1 MRSLTFKLTLAFLLV
16 SLIAIGLAAAFVWGV
31 TSLEFNLYLQDQRLS
46 AFAAAAKAHYEA
58 NNTWEGVG
66 VALRRQGLLPP
77 PAQPGGQA
85 PQPPPFA
92 LVDQNRVVIIPGGP
106 YLLDA
111 RVPKAVLNSGIS
123 IEVNGQIVG
132 TVLATGQS
140 PARNPVEEKYVA
152 RINQALLIAAAGGV
166 LIALIL
172 GLLLTR
178 TLTRPVRELT
188 AATRAMAKGEL
199 EQQVPVRSRDE
210 LGELTTAF
218 NQMSA
223 DLTRSNQSRR
233 QMTAD
238 IAHDLRTPLTVL
250 AGYLESLRDGVLKP
264 TRERFD
270 VMHQEAQHLQHLVD
284 DLRTLSLADAG
295 ELSLNRQS
303 IPPQELMERLAATYK
318 HTAGQNDLT
327 LQVQAAPD
335 LPEIQVDVE
344 RMVQVLENLV
354 SNAIRYTPAGGTI
367 TLSAGRDQESVLLK
381 VTDTGAGILPQD
393 LPHIF
398 DRFFRADQARQQ
410 AEDESGL
417 GLAIAKSIVE
427 AHGGKI
433 SAESEPGHGSTFI
446 VALPAD

>member
-31 TSLEFNLYLQDQRLS
+31 TSLEFNRYLQDQRLS
-46 AFAAAAKAHYEA
+46 TFAAAAKAHYEA

-77 PAQPGGQA
+77 SAQPGGQA
-85 PQPPPFA
+85 QQPPPFA
-92 LVDQNRVVIIPGGP
+92 LVDQNRVVIIPSGP
-106 YLLDA
+106 YLLGA
-111 RVPKAVLNSGIS
+111 RVPSAVLDSRIS
-123 IEVNGQIVG
+123 IEVNGQNVG
-132 TVLATGQS
+132 IVLATGQS

-172 GLLLTR
+172 GLLLAR

-199 EQQVPVRSRDE
+199 EQQVLVRSRDE

-223 DLTRSNQSRR
+223 DLTRSNLSRR

-295 ELSLNRQS
+295 ELSLNRQL
-303 IPPQELMERLAATYK
+303 IPPQDLLERLATVCE
-318 HTAGQNDLT
+318 HTTRQKKLT
-327 LQVQAAPD
+327 VQVQVAPD
-335 LPEIQVDVE
+335 LPEIQVDVD

-354 SNAIRYTPAGGTI
+354 SNAMRYTLAGGTI

-381 VTDTGAGILPQD
+381 VTDTGAGILPQN

-410 AEDESGL
+410 AEGESGL

-433 SAESEPGHGSTFI
+433 STESEPGRGSTFTI
-446 VALPAD
+446 ALPVD

>member
-1 MRSLTFKLTLAFLLV
+1 MKLTLKLTLAFLLV

-31 TSLEFNLYLQDQRLS
+31 TSLEFNRYLQDQRQN

-66 VALRRQGLLPP
+66 LALRRQGLLPP

-85 PQPPPFA
+85 QQPPPFA
-92 LVDQNRVVIIPGGP
+92 LVDQNRVVIIPSGL
-106 YLLDA
+106 YLLGA
-111 RVPKAVLNSGIS
+111 RVPKSALDSGIS
-123 IEVNGQIVG
+123 IEVNGQVVG
-132 TVLATGQS
+132 TVLSTGQ
-140 PARNPVEEKYVA
+140 PPTRNPVEEKYVA
-152 RINQALLIAAAGGV
+152 QINQALLIAAAGGI

-172 GLLLTR
+172 GLLLAR

-188 AATRAMAKGEL
+188 AATRAMSKGEL
-199 EQQVPVRSRDE
+199 EQQLPVRSRDE

-223 DLTRSNQSRR
+223 NLTRSNQSRR

-295 ELSLNRQS
+295 ELSLNRQPV
-303 IPPQELMERLAATYK
+303 PPQELLERLALTYK
-318 HTAGQNDLT
+318 HIAEQRNLT
-327 LQVQAAPD
+327 LQVRVAPD

-344 RMVQVLENLV
+344 RMMQVLENLV
-354 SNAIRYTPAGGTI
+354 SNALRYTPIGGAI
-367 TLSAGRDQESVLLK
+367 TLSARRDQESVLMK
-381 VTDTGAGILPQD
+381 VTDTGAGIDPKD

-398 DRFFRADQARQQ
+398 DRFYRSDQSRQ
-410 AEDESGL
+410 ETEGESGL
-417 GLAIAKSIVE
+417 GLAIAKSIIE

-433 SAESEPGHGSTFI
+433 TAESELGGGSTFTI
-446 VALPAD
+446 RLPVG

>member
-1 MRSLTFKLTLAFLLV
+1 
-16 SLIAIGLAAAFVWGV
+16 
-31 TSLEFNLYLQDQRLS
+31 
-46 AFAAAAKAHYEA
+46 
-58 NNTWEGVG
+58 

-85 PQPPPFA
+85 QQPPPYA
-92 LVDQNRVVIIPGGP
+92 LVDQNRVVIIPSGP
-106 YLLDA
+106 YLLGA
-111 RVPKAVLNSGIS
+111 RVPRAVLDSGNSIN
-123 IEVNGQIVG
+123 VNGQNVG

-140 PARNPVEEKYVA
+140 PARNQVEEKYVA
-152 RINQALLIAAAGGV
+152 RINQALLIVAVGGV
-166 LIALIL
+166 LLALIL
-172 GLLLTR
+172 GLLLAR

-295 ELSLNRQS
+295 ELSLNRQL
-303 IPPQELMERLAATYK
+303 IPPQDLLERLATAYE
-318 HTAGQNDLT
+318 HTSRQKNLT

-335 LPEIQVDVE
+335 LPEIQVDVD

-354 SNAIRYTPAGGTI
+354 SNAMRYTPAGGTI
-367 TLSAGRDQESVLLK
+367 TLSAKRDQESVLLK
-381 VTDTGAGILPQD
+381 VTDTGAGILPQN

-398 DRFFRADQARQQ
+398 DRFYRADQARQQ
-410 AEDESGL
+410 AEGESGL

-433 SAESEPGHGSTFI
+433 SAESKPGRGSTFM
-446 VALPAD
+446 VALPVD